1 MKHAKLHVPVPKA
14 CLASKEPNKETAVAV
29 PEHGIFNSWLEDEV
43 GMCENPMDAPI
54 WQDLPQRPDRTPA
67 QVEPPPLPWEQD
79 SEDSADNATS
89 QASPSKQD
97 PHETW

>member
-1 MKHAKLHVPVPKA
+1 MAIKNLFRMKHPKLHVLPKA

-54 WQDLPQRPDRTPA
+54 WQDLPQRA
-67 QVEPPPLPWEQD
+67 D
-79 SEDSADNATS
+79 SFETS
-89 QASPSKQD
+89 RSGGTTAV
-97 PHETW
+97 TLGARFRRFRR